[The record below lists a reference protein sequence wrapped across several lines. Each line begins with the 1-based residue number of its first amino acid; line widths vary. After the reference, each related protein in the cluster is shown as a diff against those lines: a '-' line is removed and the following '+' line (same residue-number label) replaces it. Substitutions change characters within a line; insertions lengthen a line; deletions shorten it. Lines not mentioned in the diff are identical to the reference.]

1 MTTETELTNPQ
12 AISQDEREYQ
22 MNLLTRP
29 AIDQRQGKGAPPFLR
44 VEMTQEDWGIQ
55 EAIAQERMRT
65 AQQQRRRDVY
75 RKRKGD
81 LDPHQ
86 VGVFGEYLVAKVLGV
101 PFSEIYV
108 NGMSQ
113 DYAFRFELG
122 KIAVKTTLHIE
133 GSLAMKAHKSNP
145 PNADFFVLCSKRPGD
160 RLGGNIDGFC
170 GREEWMQNRVTNNQN
185 VEWPYYTYKM
195 HLLRPFYQLVLM
207 LVGSPYISL
216 AQDTERQ
223 GRG

>member
-1 MTTETELTNPQ
+1 MNQTELLNSQSIPQ
-12 AISQDEREYQ
+12 AEREHQ
-22 MNLLTRP
+22 MGTWTRS
-29 AIDQRQGKGAPPFLR
+29 AIDQRQGVGVPRFLR
-44 VEMTQEDWGIQ
+44 VEMTQEDWSIQ
-55 EAIAQERMRT
+55 EAISQQRIQT
-65 AQQQRRRDVY
+65 AQRQQRHDVY

-86 VGVFGEYLVAKVLGV
+86 VGVFGEYLFAKVLGI
-101 PFSEIYV
+101 PFTEIYAS
-108 NGMSQ
+108 GMSQ
-113 DYAFRFELG
+113 DYAFRFKLG

-145 PNADFFVLCSKRPGD
+145 PKADFFVLCSKRPGD
-160 RLGGNIDGFC
+160 RLGGSIDGFC
-170 GREEWMQNRVTNNQN
+170 GRDEWMQNRVTNNQN

-195 HLLRPFYQLVLM
+195 HLLRPFYQLALI
-207 LVGSPYISL
+207 LVNSPYVSL

>member
-1 MTTETELTNPQ
+1 MNQTELTNPQ

-22 MNLLTRP
+22 METLTRP
-29 AIDQRQGKGAPPFLR
+29 RLDQRQGKGAPQFLR
-44 VEMTQEDWGIQ
+44 VLMTRKDWGIQ
-55 EAIAQERMRT
+55 EAIAQERMHT
-65 AQQQRRRDVY
+65 AQRQRRRDIY
-75 RKRKGD
+75 RKRRGD

-86 VGVFGEYLVAKVLGV
+86 VGVFGEYLVAKVLGI

-108 NGMSQ
+108 SGMSQ

-195 HLLRPFYQLVLM
+195 QLLRPFYQLAFM
-207 LVGSPYISL
+207 LVGSLYISL

>member
-1 MTTETELTNPQ
+1 MNQTELTNPQ
-12 AISQDEREYQ
+12 AISEDEREHQ
-22 MNLLTRP
+22 MELLTRP
-29 AIDQRQGKGAPPFLR
+29 AIDQRQGKGSPPFLR
-44 VEMTQEDWGIQ
+44 VIMTQQDWDIQ
-55 EAIAQERMRT
+55 EAISQQRIQT
-65 AQQQRRRDVY
+65 AQRQRRRDVY

-86 VGVFGEYLVAKVLGV
+86 VGVFGEYLFAKVLEI
-101 PFSEIYV
+101 PFTEIYAS
-108 NGMSQ
+108 GMSQ

-160 RLGGNIDGFC
+160 RLGGSIDGFC
-170 GREEWMQNRVTNNQN
+170 GRDEWMQGRVTNNQN

-195 HLLRPFYQLVLM
+195 PLLRPFYQLALM
-207 LVGSPYISL
+207 PVGSRYISL
-216 AQDTERQ
+216 AQDSERQ
-223 GRG
+223 RRG